1 MKKIFIILL
10 LGFSTASYAVNID
23 LLKQSLVG
31 TWHPCMEYDN
41 DSPMDENQLVF
52 YLDGDNLMLKYV
64 ADYSWSWDRKE
75 DKTFNEYGTCTVKVN
90 FDGTIEFYLQ
100 RTETGYD
107 RKGNEE
113 RKGWGEYSYKLFF
126 VDGQLVG
133 SETWG
138 RRYLYSQTMNDRGQ
152 VRFKTIEQAKR
163 RGNAHAFPFGND
175 PYETQVSFYNSDK
188 TNIKKF
194 YNGGVVDE
202 NSNCNP
208 GDYKYGF
215 LLGNWDYS
223 DDGLWGWGNPSF
235 SIKVFVRD
243 GNYYVK
249 YWHNSRSTAG
259 VVQIFPNEYCGG
271 FSFSFATKQEFRG
284 RCEGYEWPWKYDFE
298 FYVRRIND
306 VRLSGTRNWT
316 NVSGPIKACD
326 VPEPQRC
333 NINYIKVK

>member
-64 ADYSWSWDRKE
+64 ADYSWSWDKKE

-223 DDGLWGWGNPSF
+223 DDGLWGWGNSSY

-249 YWHNSRSTAG
+249 YWCKSRSTAG
-259 VVQIFPNEYCGG
+259 VVQIFPNDYCGD
-271 FSFSFATKQEFRG
+271 FSFSFATKQEFSG